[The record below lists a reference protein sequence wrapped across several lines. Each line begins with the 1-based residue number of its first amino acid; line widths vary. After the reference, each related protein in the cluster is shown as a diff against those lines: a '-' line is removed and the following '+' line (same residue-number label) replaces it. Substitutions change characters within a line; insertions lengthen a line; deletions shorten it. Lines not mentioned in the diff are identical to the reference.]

1 MEAGPGRWVQQGQ
14 AGSLDVLAG
23 HFPPSE
29 QAQHGLSQAASGE
42 FDGREGKATTV
53 TMRGLL
59 QGWLEG
65 DRGWKAMLGQVWS
78 LAMLAGHF
86 PPPYRAQHGLPRAGK
101 VYHAMSFHSSEAS
114 KSGTVSGRVIFTPQP
129 WTDYG
134 AIWLCDMGTRLS
146 QNTA

>member
-14 AGSLDVLAG
+14 AGSLVVLAG
-23 HFPPSE
+23 HFLPSE
-29 QAQHGLSQAASGE
+29 QAQYGHSQAASRT

-59 QGWLEG
+59 RGRLEG

-78 LAMLAGHF
+78 LAMLAL

-101 VYHAMSFHSSEAS
+101 VH
-114 KSGTVSGRVIFTPQP
+114 GGGRGQAAAK
-129 WTDYG
+129 G
-134 AIWLCDMGTRLS
+134 GLQHGR
-146 QNTA
+146 